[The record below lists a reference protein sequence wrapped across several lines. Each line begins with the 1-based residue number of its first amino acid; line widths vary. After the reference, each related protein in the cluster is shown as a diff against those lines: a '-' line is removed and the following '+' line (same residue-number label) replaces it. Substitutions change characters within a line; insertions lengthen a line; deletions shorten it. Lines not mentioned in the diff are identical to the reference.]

1 MSHFLTLDGVSASA
15 PDGSPLFSDLTLSVG
30 SQRIGLVGRNGAGK
44 STLFDLIAGRR
55 SPLTGHVRLNGTC
68 GELEQL
74 PGSGGRIVDLL
85 GVGEDV
91 DRLRRLEA
99 GHGTLEDA
107 ERADWLLEERI
118 ERVFADLGLGSFP
131 LETPVSILSGGE
143 RTRVAL
149 ARVWL
154 QAPDLLLLDEP
165 TNNLDAE
172 GRQLIGG
179 LLDHW
184 PGGVIVA
191 SHDRDLLE
199 HMDRIVHLSTTGVM
213 VFSGGWSDF
222 ADARDAELARSQAE
236 LERAS
241 RELSQTERGVQK
253 QAERA
258 ARRAREGRAERAS
271 RSQSKLFLDAQKE
284 RSENTQSRDA
294 GLKKRQLDAARSS
307 VENARRRIEIL
318 TPVKIE
324 LPDVALPSSRLLVQA
339 ENISLSVGDRT
350 LFRDIGLRIEGPQR
364 WALRGRNGSGKSS
377 FLKLVT
383 GEWKPTTGTFSR
395 AEVPMAMLDQH
406 VSLLPRGE
414 TLLSAMLHHNPGMT
428 EHEAHA
434 ALARFA
440 FRNSD
445 ALRLPETMSG
455 GERMRAGLAMVM
467 SGPNP
472 PQLLILD
479 EPTNHLDIDTI
490 ETLEAA
496 LASFSGALLVVSHDE
511 RFLEAI
517 GCDHV
522 LSLG

>member
-1 MSHFLTLDGVSASA
+1 M
-15 PDGSPLFSDLTLSVG
+15 
-30 SQRIGLVGRNGAGK
+30 
-44 STLFDLIAGRR
+44 
-55 SPLTGHVRLNGTC
+55 
-68 GELEQL
+68 
-74 PGSGGRIVDLL
+74 DLL

-99 GHGTLEDA
+99 GLGTLEDA

-179 LLDHW
+179 LLDRW

-199 HMDRIVHLSTTGVM
+199 HMDRIVHLSTTDVM

-307 VENARRRIEIL
+307 VENARRRIEIRRRSKSSCRKL
-318 TPVKIE
+318 VCRH
-324 LPDVALPSSRLLVQA
+324 PDCLCRL

-377 FLKLVT
+377 FLKLT
-383 GEWKPTTGTFSR
+383 
-395 AEVPMAMLDQH
+395 
-406 VSLLPRGE
+406 
-414 TLLSAMLHHNPGMT
+414 
-428 EHEAHA
+428 
-434 ALARFA
+434 
-440 FRNSD
+440 
-445 ALRLPETMSG
+445 
-455 GERMRAGLAMVM
+455 
-467 SGPNP
+467 
-472 PQLLILD
+472 
-479 EPTNHLDIDTI
+479 
-490 ETLEAA
+490 
-496 LASFSGALLVVSHDE
+496 
-511 RFLEAI
+511 
-517 GCDHV
+517 
-522 LSLG
+522 